1 MRISTN
7 QFLLGSLDDLLA
19 QQSTVSQ
26 LNRQIATGQA
36 MLDATTDPAGA
47 GLALGVADRIDQL
60 SYDTANAQS
69 AAQTIQSGV
78 SVLQQVS
85 TLIDQLRQTA
95 VQGANTAATAATR
108 QALVTT
114 AQNALQQ
121 LVQLANSQDNNGGYI
136 FAGSR
141 AGVAPFQTLPDGQI
155 VFSGDAGTNTI
166 EIAPSVTVPVTL
178 SGQAIFMNIPAGNNG
193 VAVTAEASNTGGA
206 FATPQGVTS
215 VSQLTAERLAGTEY
229 EISFSAGSDG
239 TLNYTVASGTGSPGS
254 TGFSA
259 SSGIITSGVFSQA
272 SDLLFGGVDVKID
285 GAPASGDHF
294 VVQTAATSSIF
305 QTVQDLISG
314 LQSFQPGQG
323 ANSPALQQIEDAIA
337 NLDGAQNNILGT
349 QATLGSSLAEIQ
361 GVQGQNASLSTN
373 AQVQLT
379 NLQSANLPQV
389 LANYS
394 ESVTALQAAEAAFAR
409 IQNLSLFSLI
419 QP

>member
-7 QFLLGSLDDLLA
+7 QFLLGSVDDLLA
-19 QQSTVSQ
+19 QESTASQ
-26 LNRQIATGQA
+26 LNREIATGQT

-47 GLALGVADRIDQL
+47 GLALGIADRIDQL

-95 VQGANTAATAATR
+95 VQGANTGATAATR

-121 LVQLANSQDNNGGYI
+121 LVQLANSQDADGRYI
-136 FAGSR
+136 FSGSK
-141 AGVAPFQTLPDGQI
+141 ANQAPFLTLPDGQI
-155 VFSGDAGTNTI
+155 AFSVDAGTNTI
-166 EIAPSVTVPVTL
+166 EIAPSLTVPVTL
-178 SGQAIFMNIPAGNNG
+178 SGQATFMNIPAGNDG
-193 VAVTAEASNTGGA
+193 IAITAAVSNTGSA
-206 FATPQGVTS
+206 YAVPQGVMS

-229 EISFSAGSDG
+229 EISFSAGSGD
-239 TLNYTVASGTGSPGS
+239 TLNYTVTSGTGSPGS
-254 TGFSA
+254 AGFSA
-259 SSGIITSGVFSQA
+259 SSGIVASGVFSQG
-272 SDLLFGGVDVKID
+272 SDLLFGGVDVKIAD
-285 GAPASGDHF
+285 APAPGDRF

-305 QTVQDLISG
+305 QTVQDLISA

-323 ANSPALQQIEDAIA
+323 ANSPALQQIENAIG

-349 QATLGSSLAEIQ
+349 EATLGSSLAEIQ
-361 GVQGQNASLSTN
+361 GVQGQDGSLSTN

>member
-7 QFLLGSLDDLLA
+7 QFLLGSVDDLLA
-19 QQSTVSQ
+19 QESTASQ
-26 LNRQIATGQA
+26 LNREIATGQT

-47 GLALGVADRIDQL
+47 GLALGIADRIDQL

-95 VQGANTAATAATR
+95 VQGANTGATAATR

-121 LVQLANSQDNNGGYI
+121 LVQLANSQDADGRYI
-136 FAGSR
+136 FSGSK
-141 AGVAPFQTLPDGQI
+141 ANQAPFLTLPDGQI
-155 VFSGDAGTNTI
+155 AFSVDAGTNTI
-166 EIAPSVTVPVTL
+166 EIAPSLTVPVTL
-178 SGQAIFMNIPAGNNG
+178 SGQATFMNIPAGNDG
-193 VAVTAEASNTGGA
+193 IAITAAASNTGSA
-206 FATPQGVTS
+206 YAVPQGVTS

-229 EISFSAGSDG
+229 EISFSAGSGD
-239 TLNYTVASGTGSPGS
+239 TLNYTVTSGTGSPGS
-254 TGFSA
+254 AGFSA
-259 SSGIITSGVFSQA
+259 SSGIVASGVFSQG
-272 SDLLFGGVDVKID
+272 SDLLFGGVDVKIAD
-285 GAPASGDHF
+285 APAPGDRF

-305 QTVQDLISG
+305 QTVQDLISA

-323 ANSPALQQIEDAIA
+323 ANSPALQQIENAIG

-349 QATLGSSLAEIQ
+349 EATLGSSLAEIQ
-361 GVQGQNASLSTN
+361 GVQGQDGSLSTN

>member
-7 QFLLGSLDDLLA
+7 QFLLGSVDDLLA
-19 QQSTVSQ
+19 QESTASQ
-26 LNRQIATGQA
+26 LNREIATGQT

-47 GLALGVADRIDQL
+47 GLALGIADRIDQL

-95 VQGANTAATAATR
+95 VQGANTGATAATR

-121 LVQLANSQDNNGGYI
+121 LVQLANSQDADGRYI
-136 FAGSR
+136 FSGSK
-141 AGVAPFQTLPDGQI
+141 ANQAPFLTLPDGQI
-155 VFSGDAGTNTI
+155 SFSGDAGTNTI
-166 EIAPSVTVPVTL
+166 EIAPSLTVPVTL
-178 SGQAIFMNIPAGNNG
+178 SGQATFMNIPAGNDG
-193 VAVTAEASNTGGA
+193 IAITAAASNTGSA
-206 FATPQGVTS
+206 YAVPQGVTS

-229 EISFSAGSDG
+229 EISFSAGSGD
-239 TLNYTVASGTGSPGS
+239 TLNYTVTSGTGSPGS
-254 TGFSA
+254 AGFSA
-259 SSGIITSGVFSQA
+259 SSGIVASGVFSQG
-272 SDLLFGGVDVKID
+272 SDLLFGGVDVKIAD
-285 GAPASGDHF
+285 APAPGDRF

-305 QTVQDLISG
+305 QTVQDLISA

-323 ANSPALQQIEDAIA
+323 ANSPALQQIENAIG

-349 QATLGSSLAEIQ
+349 EATLGSSLAEIQ
-361 GVQGQNASLSTN
+361 GVQGQDGSLSTN

>member
-7 QFLLGSLDDLLA
+7 QFLLGSVDDLLA
-19 QQSTVSQ
+19 QESTASQ
-26 LNRQIATGQA
+26 LNREIATGQT

-47 GLALGVADRIDQL
+47 GLALGIADRIDQL

-95 VQGANTAATAATR
+95 VQGANTGATAATR

-121 LVQLANSQDNNGGYI
+121 LVQLANSQDADGRYI
-136 FAGSR
+136 FSGSK
-141 AGVAPFQTLPDGQI
+141 ANQAPFLTLPDGQI

-166 EIAPSVTVPVTL
+166 EIAPSLTVPVTL
-178 SGQAIFMNIPAGNNG
+178 SGQATFMNIPAGNDG
-193 VAVTAEASNTGGA
+193 IAITAAASNTGSA
-206 FATPQGVTS
+206 YAVPQGVTS

-229 EISFSAGSDG
+229 EISFSAGSGD
-239 TLNYTVASGTGSPGS
+239 TLNYTVTSGTGSPGS
-254 TGFSA
+254 AGFSA
-259 SSGIITSGVFSQA
+259 SSGIVASGVFSQG
-272 SDLLFGGVDVKID
+272 SDLLFGGVDVKIAD
-285 GAPASGDHF
+285 APAPGDRF

-305 QTVQDLISG
+305 QTVQDLISA

-323 ANSPALQQIEDAIA
+323 ANSPALQQIENAIG

-349 QATLGSSLAEIQ
+349 EATLGSSLAEIQ
-361 GVQGQNASLSTN
+361 GVQGQDGSLSTN